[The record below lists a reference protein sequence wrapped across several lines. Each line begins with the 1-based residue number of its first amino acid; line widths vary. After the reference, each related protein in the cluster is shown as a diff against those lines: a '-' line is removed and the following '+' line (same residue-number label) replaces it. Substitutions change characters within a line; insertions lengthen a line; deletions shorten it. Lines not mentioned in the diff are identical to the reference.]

1 MDLAERR
8 LQKGWSQENLAE
20 HAGLSVRTIQ
30 RIEAGHAASLE
41 SLKCLAAV
49 FETSVTQL
57 MEESRMATEN
67 TTEHARPLREAQ
79 EREALEYVQ
88 NLKGLYIHLLIF
100 ALLIPC
106 LAVLN
111 LVISPQSLWI
121 FWVIAPWLM
130 AIGLQAAM
138 TFGWY
143 RVLGPD
149 WEYRIFQQRLALIQG
164 QRSPAESPNP
174 AATQDEPARKM
185 NQ

>member
-1 MDLAERR
+1 MGLAERR
-8 LQKGWSQENLAE
+8 LQQGWSQENLAE
-20 HAGLSVRTIQ
+20 QAGLSVRTIQ

-57 MEESRMATEN
+57 MEETRMVPEDAA
-67 TTEHARPLREAQ
+67 EHAHPLASAM

-100 ALLIPC
+100 AILIPC

-121 FWVIAPWLM
+121 IWVIVPWLM

-138 TFGWY
+138 TFGWS

-149 WEYRIFQQRLALIQG
+149 WEYRTFQQRLALIQG
-164 QRSPAESPNP
+164 QRRRAEPQASAPRSDQP
-174 AATQDEPARKM
+174 DATADQ
-185 NQ
+185 